1 MKLNTTLFKE
11 VKDIIE
17 QGKNQI
23 AVSINT
29 TLTSTYWH
37 IGRLINQNILK
48 QKRAEYGEQVVK
60 NLSKEL
66 TKEYGRGWSAKH
78 LRHCLRF
85 AETFPDLQII
95 SALWRQL
102 SWSHFKSLIYI
113 KNEQERSFYLQ
124 MCITEKWSTR
134 TLDKKID
141 SMLFQR
147 TAISKKPEKLVK
159 SELEKLDSNENV
171 SPDLVFRDHYLKFRR
186 TFFRVNQ

>member
-1 MKLNTTLFKE
+1 M
-11 VKDIIE
+11 
-17 QGKNQI
+17 
-23 AVSINT
+23 
-29 TLTSTYWH
+29 
-37 IGRLINQNILK
+37 
-48 QKRAEYGEQVVK
+48 K

-66 TKEYGRGWSAKH
+66 TNEYGKGCSSKH

-85 AETFPDLQII
+85 AETFPDLQIV

-113 KNEQERSFYLQ
+113 TNEQERSFYLQ

-159 SELEKLDSNENV
+159 SELEKLDGNENV
-171 SPDLVFRDHYLKFRR
+171 SPDLVFRNHYVLDFLNLKDTYSEKDMEQAILNETQSVYKKGKTVTR
-186 TFFRVNQ
+186 TTKRTEIICNIDRT